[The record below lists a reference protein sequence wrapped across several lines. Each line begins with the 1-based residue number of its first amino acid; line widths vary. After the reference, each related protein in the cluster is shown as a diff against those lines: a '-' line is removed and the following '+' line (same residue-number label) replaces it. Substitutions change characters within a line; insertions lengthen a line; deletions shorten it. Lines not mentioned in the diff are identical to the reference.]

1 MATNKESM
9 ATPAKAKG
17 ISRPIF
23 FLAIA
28 LTLVIGF
35 VAGTRGSEVV
45 ATLGPVLG
53 FKVASGALDL
63 SSVQQ
68 TYRELKANYDGKLDD
83 KALIEGASRGLVEA
97 AGDQYTVYMDSKA
110 AAEFQRDLSG
120 DIGGGIGAEIGVRSN
135 KPTIIRVLSGNP
147 AEKAGVKPGDMI
159 LAVNDQASSGWT
171 ADKTAGEIRG
181 DVGTTV
187 KLVVARGGETKEF
200 TITRQVVNN
209 PSVQTA
215 VQNGLGILTIT
226 RFDEQT
232 GKLARKAAESFK
244 QQGVRGVVL
253 DLRGNGGGYITAAQ
267 EVAELWLNDKLIVT
281 ERTGDKVVDELRA
294 GSDALLKG
302 MPTVVVVNGS
312 SASAS
317 EIVAGALQDHKAAIL
332 IGEKTFGKG
341 TVQKIINLG
350 YGSVLKVTTARWFT
364 PNGKNI
370 TKEGIT
376 PDQAVELT
384 AADADA
390 GRDPQLDAAK
400 ARL

>member
-1 MATNKESM
+1 M
-9 ATPAKAKG
+9 PAKVKG
-17 ISRPIF
+17 GGVSRPVF
-23 FLAIA
+23 FLVIA
-28 LTLVIGF
+28 LTLVVGF
-35 VAGTRGSEVV
+35 VAGTRGNEVA
-45 ATLGPVLG
+45 ATLGPIFG
-53 FKVASGALDL
+53 FKVASGTLDL
-63 SSVQQ
+63 GSVQQ
-68 TYRELKANYDGKLDD
+68 TYRELKANYDGTLDE
-83 KALIEGASRGLVEA
+83 KTLIEGASRGLVEA
-97 AGDQYTVYMDSKA
+97 AGDQYTVYMDPKEA
-110 AAEFQRDLSG
+110 AKFQSDLSG
-120 DIGGGIGAEIGVRSN
+120 DIGGGIGAEIGIRSN
-135 KPTIIRVLSGNP
+135 MPTIIRVISGNP
-147 AEKAGVKPGDMI
+147 AEKAGVKPGDSI
-159 LAVNDQASSGWT
+159 LAVNDQTASDWT

-187 KLVVARGGETKEF
+187 KLVVARGNDTKEF
-200 TITRQVVNN
+200 TITREVVNN
-209 PSVQTA
+209 PSVQSA

-253 DLRGNGGGYITAAQ
+253 DLRGNGGGYITSAQ

-294 GSDALLKG
+294 GSNAVLAG

-312 SASAS
+312 SASSS
-317 EIVAGALQDHKAAIL
+317 EIVAGALQDHKAAVL
-332 IGEKTFGKG
+332 VGEKTFGKG

-350 YGSVLKVTTARWFT
+350 FGSVLKVTTARWFT

-370 TKEGIT
+370 TKEGIA

-390 GRDPQLDAAK
+390 GHDPQLETAK
-400 ARL
+400 AKL

>member
-17 ISRPIF
+17 ISRPVF

-35 VAGTRGSEVV
+35 VAGTRGPEVV

-68 TYRELKANYDGKLDD
+68 TYRELKVNYDGKLDD

>member
-1 MATNKESM
+1 MA
-9 ATPAKAKG
+9 APAKSKKE
-17 ISRPIF
+17 ISRPVF

-28 LTLVIGF
+28 LTLVVGF
-35 VAGTRGSEVV
+35 VAGTRGTEVA
-45 ATLGPVLG
+45 ATLGPILG
-53 FKVASGALDL
+53 IKVASGALDL
-63 SSVQQ
+63 NTVQQ
-68 TYRELKANYDGKLDD
+68 TYRELKANYDGNLDE
-83 KALIEGASRGLVEA
+83 KALIEGANRGMVQA
-97 AGDQYTVYMDSKA
+97 AGDQYTIYMDSKE

-120 DIGGGIGAEIGVRSN
+120 DIGGGIGAEIGIRSN

-147 AEKAGVKPGDMI
+147 AEKAGVKPGDTI
-159 LAVNDQASSGWT
+159 LAVNDQASSSWT
-171 ADKTAGEIRG
+171 ADKTAGEVRG

-187 KLVVARGGETKEF
+187 KLVVARGDDTKEF

-209 PSVQTA
+209 PSVQTT
-215 VQNGLGILTIT
+215 VQNGIGILTIS
-226 RFDEQT
+226 RFDDQT
-232 GKLARKAAESFK
+232 GKLARKAAGSFK
-244 QQGVRGVVL
+244 QQGVRGIIL
-253 DLRGNGGGYITAAQ
+253 DLRGNGGGYITAAK

-302 MPTVVVVNGS
+302 LPTAVVVNGS

-317 EIVAGALQDHKAAIL
+317 EIVAGALQDHKAATL
-332 IGEKTFGKG
+332 VGEKTFGKG

-370 TKEGIT
+370 TKEGIN
-376 PDQAVELT
+376 PDQTVELT

-400 ARL
+400 AKL

>member
-1 MATNKESM
+1 MASKQSM
-9 ATPAKAKG
+9 AAPAKSKKE
-17 ISRPIF
+17 ISRPVF

-28 LTLVIGF
+28 LTLVVGF
-35 VAGTRGSEVV
+35 VAGTRGTEVA
-45 ATLGPVLG
+45 ATLGPILG
-53 FKVASGALDL
+53 IKVASGALDL
-63 SSVQQ
+63 NTVQQ
-68 TYRELKANYDGKLDD
+68 TYRELKANYDGNLDE
-83 KALIEGASRGLVEA
+83 KALIEGANRGMVQA
-97 AGDQYTVYMDSKA
+97 AGDQYTIYMDSKE

-120 DIGGGIGAEIGVRSN
+120 DIGGGIGAEIGIRSN

-147 AEKAGVKPGDMI
+147 AEKAGVKPGDTI
-159 LAVNDQASSGWT
+159 LAVNDQASSSWT
-171 ADKTAGEIRG
+171 ADKTAGEVRG

-187 KLVVARGGETKEF
+187 KLVVARGDDTKEF

-209 PSVQTA
+209 PSVQTT
-215 VQNGLGILTIT
+215 VQNGIGILTIS
-226 RFDEQT
+226 RFDDQT
-232 GKLARKAAESFK
+232 GKLARKAAGSFK
-244 QQGVRGVVL
+244 QQGVRGIIL
-253 DLRGNGGGYITAAQ
+253 DLRGNGGGYITAAK

-302 MPTVVVVNGS
+302 LPTAVVVNGS

-317 EIVAGALQDHKAAIL
+317 EIVAGALQDHKAATL
-332 IGEKTFGKG
+332 VGEKTFGKG

-370 TKEGIT
+370 TKEGIN
-376 PDQAVELT
+376 PDQTVELT

-400 ARL
+400 AKL

>member
-1 MATNKESM
+1 M

-17 ISRPIF
+17 ISRPVF

-135 KPTIIRVLSGNP
+135 KPTVIRVLSGNP